1 MIKWE
6 MKLTI
11 NEDLSGFYSLT
22 AGIDEELQIFALETV
37 QSPLGG
43 LDKVLDAVPEG
54 YGKSF
59 YSDAIYDG
67 IILRNSFS
75 NIDELNS
82 QLHQL
87 KSNPDTA
94 LMLIPIQNIKIEKE
108 LESAQVKYKV
118 FGEFVEIVETEV
130 TESKMEI
137 RYIDYQYDLKL
148 TVTLPGEMISPIKIS
163 EGPNSIIFEPSG
175 REFQTFEVMSI
186 GVKEPSISWDWLLIF
201 TLLSG
206 GVATFLIIRK
216 YK

>member
-118 FGEFVEIVETEV
+118 FGEFVEIVET
-130 TESKMEI
+130 
-137 RYIDYQYDLKL
+137 
-148 TVTLPGEMISPIKIS
+148 
-163 EGPNSIIFEPSG
+163 
-175 REFQTFEVMSI
+175 
-186 GVKEPSISWDWLLIF
+186 
-201 TLLSG
+201 
-206 GVATFLIIRK
+206 
-216 YK
+216 